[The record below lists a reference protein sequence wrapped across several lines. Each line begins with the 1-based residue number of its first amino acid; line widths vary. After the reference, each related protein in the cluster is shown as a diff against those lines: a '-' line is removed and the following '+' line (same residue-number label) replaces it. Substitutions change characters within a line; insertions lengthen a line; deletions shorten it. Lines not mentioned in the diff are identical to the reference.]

1 MKSKLNPIISFGA
14 LICLLL
20 ILCACTGERE
30 EPSEAPSFTLSSESE
45 AVSIPEPARQ
55 VWLPVTTKQ
64 QFPFELIETY
74 TYDEHN
80 RPSEILSVYGDGRE
94 ETTAFTYDEQG
105 NLLAKVTC
113 NQNGAEI
120 AYVKQTYKDGKLQS
134 KTELENGSSHE
145 KTTTYTYDGE
155 GRLQKAETVTG
166 ITVTEAYTYTE
177 DGYTVTTYR
186 DNKVFSVA
194 EYDRDG
200 NLYTITDG
208 DGLLQ
213 EQNTY
218 DGEGRL
224 EKTLQYAAGESYY
237 EYRYHYDEEGR
248 LLRCDRYSYGE
259 LEYSLAY
266 EYDQHGNQIRTLR
279 IQGENKLTLKETEYA
294 LFGDPSK

>member
-1 MKSKLNPIISFGA
+1 M
-14 LICLLL
+14 
-20 ILCACTGERE
+20 
-30 EPSEAPSFTLSSESE
+30 
-45 AVSIPEPARQ
+45 Q

-105 NLLAKVTC
+105 NLLSKVTC
-113 NQNGAEI
+113 DKNGAEI

-186 DNKVFSVA
+186 DNKAFSVA
-194 EYDRDG
+194 EYDTAG
-200 NLYTITDG
+200 NLHTITDG

-224 EKTLQYAAGESYY
+224 EKTLQYSAGEPYY

-248 LLRCDRYSYGE
+248 LLRRDQYSYGE

-294 LFGDPSK
+294 LFDLLPN

>member
-1 MKSKLNPIISFGA
+1 MKSKLNLILSFGT

-20 ILCACTGERE
+20 TLCACAGERE
-30 EPSEAPSFTLSSESE
+30 AHSEAPSFTLSAESE
-45 AVSIPEPARQ
+45 AVSIPEPAVQ
-55 VWLPVTTKQ
+55 VWLPVTDKQ

-80 RPSEILSVYGDGRE
+80 RPSRIFAAYGDGRE

-113 NQNGAEI
+113 DKNGTEI

-145 KTTTYTYDGE
+145 KNTTYTYDRE

-186 DNKVFSVA
+186 DNKAFSVA

-208 DGLLQ
+208 DGELQ

-224 EKTLQYAAGESYY
+224 EKTLQYSAGEPYY
-237 EYRYHYDEEGR
+237 EYRYQYDEEGR
-248 LLRCDRYSYGE
+248 LLRRDQYSYGE

-266 EYDQHGNQIRTLR
+266 EYDQHRNQIRTLR
-279 IQGENKLTLKETEYA
+279 IQGENKLLLKETEYA

>member
-1 MKSKLNPIISFGA
+1 MKSKLNLILSFGT

-20 ILCACTGERE
+20 TLCACT
-30 EPSEAPSFTLSSESE
+30 EAPSFTLSAESE
-45 AVSIPEPARQ
+45 AVSIPEPVRQ

-80 RPSEILSVYGDGRE
+80 RPSEILCVYGDGRE
-94 ETTAFTYDEQG
+94 ETTVFTYDEQG

-113 NQNGAEI
+113 DKNGAEI

-145 KTTTYTYDGE
+145 KITTYTYDRE

-186 DNKVFSVA
+186 DNKAFSVA
-194 EYDRDG
+194 EYDTAG
-200 NLYTITDG
+200 NLHTITDG

-224 EKTLQYAAGESYY
+224 EKTLQYSAGEPYY
-237 EYRYHYDEEGR
+237 EYRYQYDEEGR
-248 LLRCDRYSYGE
+248 LLRRDQYSYGE

-279 IQGENKLTLKETEYA
+279 IQGENKLLLKETEYA